1 MLSANKNSDM
11 NHPVW
16 DTQSEI
22 RPLPLVVIVGPT
34 GVGKTE
40 LSIQLALHLNG
51 EIVSADSRLFYRE
64 MDIGTAK
71 PGLEDRA
78 LVPHHLIDVADPD
91 QVWSLAMF
99 QKAAMQAIQAIQT
112 SGHLPFLVGGTGQ
125 YVRAIVDGWALPEV
139 KPHPKLRSALEHWAE
154 EITPQGLH
162 DRLRILDASSAERI
176 DARNLRR
183 TIRALEVI
191 LTTGK
196 RFSEQRGQ
204 QKNLYHT
211 CTLGLFRPRDELYK
225 RIDIRIEK
233 MIEAGLVSEVQS
245 LLNRGYSPDL
255 PTLSAIG
262 YHEII
267 DHLYGKFSLDE
278 AVEQMK
284 RRTRIFVRRQANWFK
299 ITDPNIHWYD
309 AQHLS
314 HDQIMQD
321 IRYWLDKYRHAY
333 DQA

>member
-1 MLSANKNSDM
+1 MLSADINLAMTLPAWEAQSD
-11 NHPVW
+11 H
-16 DTQSEI
+16 

-34 GVGKTE
+34 GVGKTT
-40 LSIQLALHLNG
+40 LSIQLALRLKG
-51 EIVSADSRLFYRE
+51 EIVSADSRLFYQG

-71 PGLEDRA
+71 PSLEDRA
-78 LVPHHLIDVADPD
+78 LVPHHLIDVATPD
-91 QVWSLAMF
+91 QVWSLAKF
-99 QKAAMQAIQAIQT
+99 QKSAMQAIQAIHT

-125 YVRAIVDGWALPEV
+125 YVRAIVDGWTLPEV
-139 KPHPKLRSALEHWAE
+139 KPHPMLRSALEHWAE

-162 DRLRILDASSAERI
+162 DRLHILDASSAERI

-204 QKNLYHT
+204 QQNLYHSF
-211 CTLGLFRPRDELYK
+211 TLGLFRPRDELYN
-225 RIDIRIEK
+225 RIDIRIEE
-233 MIEAGLVSEVQS
+233 MLEAGLVSEVQS

-255 PTLSAIG
+255 PTLSAIS

-267 DHLYGKFSLDE
+267 DHLSGKISLDE

-309 AQHLS
+309 AQLLP
-314 HDQIMQD
+314 HDQIIQD
-321 IRYWLDKYRHAY
+321 IRSWLDKYHHAY
-333 DQA
+333 D